1 MPGDEEYLMSLD
13 VENITF
19 SYGERCVVDQCSFS
33 LPRGQV
39 VCLLGRNGSGKT
51 TLLRLA
57 NRSLQPEKGRITID
71 GTDIHSFTRKRLA
84 RLIAF
89 VPQSHNAVFG
99 YTARDMT
106 VMGRNPHMPM
116 FARPSQQDYQL
127 AEEAMRQVG
136 IYELKDRC
144 YMDMSGGE
152 RQLVFLARALAQQAS
167 YYLLDEPTAHLDFYN
182 QHALMK
188 TLRKIVEQQGC
199 GALIALHD
207 PNLAFYYA
215 DQVIMLRQ
223 GRIVN
228 AGSVTDTMTSSNLSQ
243 LYNMQL
249 KVVSLD
255 GQNMVI
261 AK

>member
-1 MPGDEEYLMSLD
+1 MSLA
-13 VENITF
+13 VENVTF
-19 SYGERCVVDQCSFS
+19 SYGERRVVDQCSFS

-57 NRSLQPEKGRITID
+57 NRSLQPKEGRITID
-71 GTDIHSFTRKRLA
+71 GTDIRSFTRKHLA

-89 VPQSHNAVFG
+89 VPQGHNAVFA

-106 VMGRNPHMPM
+106 VMGRNPHMSL
-116 FARPSQQDYQL
+116 FARPTQQDYQL

-207 PNLAFYYA
+207 PNLAFCYA

-228 AGSVTDTMTSSNLSQ
+228 VGSVADTMTSSNLSH

-255 GQNMVI
+255 GQNMVM

>member
-1 MPGDEEYLMSLD
+1 MPL
-13 VENITF
+13 
-19 SYGERCVVDQCSFS
+19 
-33 LPRGQV
+33 
-39 VCLLGRNGSGKT
+39 
-51 TLLRLA
+51 
-57 NRSLQPEKGRITID
+57 
-71 GTDIHSFTRKRLA
+71 
-84 RLIAF
+84 
-89 VPQSHNAVFG
+89 
-99 YTARDMT
+99 
-106 VMGRNPHMPM
+106 
-116 FARPSQQDYQL
+116 FARPTQQDYQL

-207 PNLAFYYA
+207 PNLAFCYA

-228 AGSVTDTMTSSNLSQ
+228 VGSVADTMTSSNLSH

-255 GQNMVI
+255 GQNMVM